1 MSKRVVAVDPFADAK
16 PRLSTLMN
24 QKRFLSTGAPTDVS
38 PWSFG
43 AGTRSDTFV
52 LSPFRGDGAEWAQG

>member
-43 AGTRSDTFV
+43 AGTRCDAFV
-52 LSPFRGDGAEWAQG
+52 LSPFEGDGAEWAQG